1 MATSIAH
8 AQDPTPA
15 IWSVPA
21 AAIRRWS
28 QRWSCRCQ
36 IRRLPSATTSRV
48 PAFSTAAATL
58 RAMKLHSTTHDFP
71 HHRGNQL
78 ARGVKIY
85 LRYSWVRRVMEVA
98 ATAPPY
104 PSESDLAAAE
114 VAPCAWGRSGGRMRH
129 LLASR
134 PQSSVA
140 AVRAALPCW
149 IR

>member
-1 MATSIAH
+1 MELS
-8 AQDPTPA
+8 
-15 IWSVPA
+15 
-21 AAIRRWS
+21 
-28 QRWSCRCQ
+28 
-36 IRRLPSATTSRV
+36 LP
-48 PAFSTAAATL
+48 
-58 RAMKLHSTTHDFP
+58 D
-71 HHRGNQL
+71 L
-78 ARGVKIY
+78 AVAVGRH
-85 LRYSWVRRVMEVA
+85 LASVRRVMEVV

-134 PQSSVA
+134 PQSPVA